1 MRKAGILTAV
11 FVAAVIF
18 FLLVTLPPQPRRTNV
33 TVSPELMRRTVS
45 GAYHIHTTRAD
56 GAADKDAIA
65 AAASRAGLAFII
77 LTDHGDGMRTPDPPA
92 YLHGVLCLDAVEIS
106 TNGGHYVA
114 LDMRPAPYP
123 LGGEPS
129 AVVEDV
135 KRLGGFGIVAHPDSP
150 RSQLAWKDWDAPFD
164 GIEWLSADSEW
175 RDESRA
181 RIGQVLF
188 DYLVRPAPA
197 LASLLDRPIATFA
210 HWDDVI
216 QRRPVV
222 ALAGVDAHG
231 GIGRGMEEGG
241 KRRPALGA
249 VPSYEASFRTFTTR
263 AILERPFSGDAAS
276 DAKALMDAIRTGRV
290 FTLIDAIAAPGFLDV
305 ESDPSAYAKASARSR
320 QSASREGGPAA
331 WLDYGIGDGAELVMI
346 RNGAESPLLKA
357 GVAGRYQLTK
367 EEMGIVRFEAR
378 VPYAPGKPA
387 VPWIVSNAIYFA
399 PFAIEMPTFG
409 PDVTVPLG
417 PDSVWHAEK
426 DPDTQ
431 AKVMASGGEVKLD
444 YTLAGGTR
452 RSQFAAAV
460 TDFVGPAATF
470 KAIRFSIVGVHPGRV
485 SVQLRY
491 RNGRGERWAKSVYV
505 DNERREV
512 SVPVAGM
519 VPADF
524 QQGQA
529 PDTTGAGSL
538 LFVVDLTNAL
548 PGGRNSISIAG
559 VKFVK

>member
-45 GAYHIHTTRAD
+45 GAYHIHTTRSD

-210 HWDDVI
+210 HWGDVI

-249 VPSYEASFRTFTTR
+249 VGCP
-263 AILERPFSGDAAS
+263 
-276 DAKALMDAIRTGRV
+276 
-290 FTLIDAIAAPGFLDV
+290 
-305 ESDPSAYAKASARSR
+305 
-320 QSASREGGPAA
+320 
-331 WLDYGIGDGAELVMI
+331 
-346 RNGAESPLLKA
+346 N
-357 GVAGRYQLTK
+357 
-367 EEMGIVRFEAR
+367 
-378 VPYAPGKPA
+378 
-387 VPWIVSNAIYFA
+387 
-399 PFAIEMPTFG
+399 
-409 PDVTVPLG
+409 
-417 PDSVWHAEK
+417 
-426 DPDTQ
+426 
-431 AKVMASGGEVKLD
+431 
-444 YTLAGGTR
+444 
-452 RSQFAAAV
+452 
-460 TDFVGPAATF
+460 
-470 KAIRFSIVGVHPGRV
+470 
-485 SVQLRY
+485 
-491 RNGRGERWAKSVYV
+491 
-505 DNERREV
+505 
-512 SVPVAGM
+512 
-519 VPADF
+519 
-524 QQGQA
+524 
-529 PDTTGAGSL
+529 
-538 LFVVDLTNAL
+538 
-548 PGGRNSISIAG
+548 
-559 VKFVK
+559 

>member
-1 MRKAGILTAV
+1 M
-11 FVAAVIF
+11 AAVIF
-18 FLLVTLPPQPRRTNV
+18 FLLATLPPQPARTNL

-45 GAYHIHTTRAD
+45 GAYHIHSTRSD

-106 TNGGHYVA
+106 TSGGHYVA

-135 KRLGGFGIVAHPDSP
+135 RRLGGFGIVAHPDSP

-175 RDESRA
+175 RDESRV
-181 RIGQVLF
+181 RISQVLL

-210 HWDDVI
+210 HWDDAI

-222 ALAGVDAHG
+222 GLAGVDAHG

-241 KRRPALGA
+241 KRRPALGT

-263 AILERPFSGDAAS
+263 AILERPFSGDAAA
-276 DAKALMDAIRTGRV
+276 DATELLAAVRTGRV

-305 ESDPSAYAKASARSR
+305 ESDSP
-320 QSASREGGPAA
+320 GA
-331 WLDYGIGDGAELVMI
+331 WLDYGIGDAAELVMV
-346 RNGAESPLLKA
+346 RNGREFPLPTA
-357 GVAGRYQLTK
+357 GASGRYQLTK

-387 VPWIVSNAIYFA
+387 VPWIVSNAIYRA
-399 PFAIEMPTFG
+399 PFVIEMPTFG

-417 PDSVWHAEK
+417 PDAVWHAEK

-431 AKVMASGGEVKLD
+431 AKIITSGGEVRLD

-460 TDFVGPAATF
+460 TDFQGPAATF

-548 PGGRNSISIAG
+548 PGVQNSISIAG
-559 VKFVK
+559 VRFVK

>member
-1 MRKAGILTAV
+1 MRRALLITAAIM
-11 FVAAVIF
+11 AAVIF
-18 FLLVTLPPQPRRTNV
+18 FLLATLPPQPARTNL

-45 GAYHIHTTRAD
+45 GAYHIHSTRSD

-135 KRLGGFGIVAHPDSP
+135 RRLGGFGIVAHPDSP

-175 RDESRA
+175 RDESRV
-181 RIGQVLF
+181 RISQVLL

-210 HWDDVI
+210 HWDDAI

-222 ALAGVDAHG
+222 GLAGVDAHG

-241 KRRPALGA
+241 KRRPALGT

-263 AILERPFSGDAAS
+263 AILERPFSGDAAA
-276 DAKALMDAIRTGRV
+276 DATELLAAVRTGRV

-305 ESDPSAYAKASARSR
+305 ESDSP
-320 QSASREGGPAA
+320 GA
-331 WLDYGIGDGAELVMI
+331 WLDYGIGDAAELVMV
-346 RNGAESPLLKA
+346 RNGREFPLPTA
-357 GVAGRYQLTK
+357 GASGRYQLTK

-387 VPWIVSNAIYFA
+387 VPWIVSNAIYRA
-399 PFAIEMPTFG
+399 PFVIEMPTFG
-409 PDVTVPLG
+409 PDVTFPLG
-417 PDSVWHAEK
+417 PDSAWHAEK

-431 AKVMASGGEVKLD
+431 AKVMASGDEVQLD

-460 TDFVGPAATF
+460 TDFQGPAATF

-505 DNERREV
+505 DNARREV

-548 PGGRNSISIAG
+548 PGGQNSISIAG